1 MSIQSTQAA
10 WNRCG
15 GMVMVIMTLIGWSS
29 VPLFIKHFAAH
40 IDVWTSNG
48 WRYGFSALLWLP
60 VLIWGLRRHSLPG
73 GIWKRALVPS
83 VFNSIGQVAFAWAH
97 YKIDPG
103 LLTFAL
109 RTQIVFVAIGAA
121 ILFIPERRI
130 IRSRGFII
138 GILLVLGGTMTT
150 VALDDGF
157 GQQTTT
163 FGIILALISGA
174 CFAGYALS
182 VRHYMHGTHPLIA
195 FSVISQYT
203 AAAMLG
209 LMFALGERQGLM
221 ALAMSSSQIALLL
234 LSAIIGIALGH
245 VFYYASIGRLGVA
258 VSSGVIQLQ
267 PVLVS
272 VASVFLFPNAALSPI
287 QWAAGLLAIA
297 GAGTILYMQ
306 HHLRVIAPAAPART
320 EAVTPTAAPDTAE
333 FDTLPP
339 DHVAA
344 ATAAHDRDG

>member
-1 MSIQSTQAA
+1 MSLESTQTA

-15 GMVMVIMTLIGWSS
+15 GLVMVVMTLIGWSS
-29 VPLFIKHFAAH
+29 VPLFIKHFASH

-60 VLIWGLRRHSLPG
+60 VLIWGLRRNSLPS

-157 GQQTTT
+157 GQQATM
-163 FGIILALISGA
+163 FGIILALVSGI

-182 VRHYMHGTHPLIA
+182 VRHYMHGTHPLVA

-209 LMFALGERQGLM
+209 LMFAIGERQGLLV
-221 ALAMSSSQIALLL
+221 LAMPPPQIALLL

-272 VASVFLFPNAALSPI
+272 AASVFLFPDAALSSV
-287 QWAAGLLAIA
+287 QWGTGLIAVA

-306 HHLRVIAPAAPART
+306 HRLR
-320 EAVTPTAAPDTAE
+320 AVTPPAPRSDHRATSTAE
-333 FDTLPP
+333 TDAAQFDTLPP

-344 ATAAHDRDG
+344 ALAAHDRDD